1 MPRTLRLSSLA
12 VVTLFALLP
21 HFACRSAQV
30 APSSTAVQAKL
41 RRVDTDF
48 ARASFESIDLVVM
61 VAVENPSRSTF
72 MVEGGQARLTLL
84 GPAETENTLGDENEE
99 GDDEETASIDDDEEE
114 EAYPG
119 IVTGV
124 ALVGRAPRA
133 ELLPGETVEVPIR
146 VTLALPSEP
155 SDLETFLS
163 WQRAEVELEGEL
175 QSGDVRLPFGGTR
188 EIATPVLPRPVLQ
201 EAQVAS
207 IDAGDK
213 GAVFFRVGIDNPN
226 VFDVKVDA
234 FTWGVTVG
242 GKQLRDLEEGEWEQ
256 VPASS
261 VASFEDT
268 VNLNVESYG
277 PEVKALLR
285 QARVPYVVE
294 GKMVVRGVE
303 RDFRFEGEMAFAR

>member
-1 MPRTLRLSSLA
+1 MPVTFRVCSHVAIALSVL
-12 VVTLFALLP
+12 LLP
-21 HFACRSAQV
+21 LACSTAQV
-30 APSSTAVQAKL
+30 ASSSTEAQAKL

-48 ARASFESIDLVVM
+48 TRASFESIDLLVV
-61 VAVENPSRSTF
+61 VAVENASRSTLL
-72 MVEGGQARLTLL
+72 VEGGDARLTLL
-84 GPAETENTLGDENEE
+84 GPADTNPELDVDVGGE
-99 GDDEETASIDDDEEE
+99 GDDDEEE
-114 EAYPG
+114 SDEATYPG
-119 IVTGV
+119 IVTGKP
-124 ALVGRAPRA
+124 LTGRA
-133 ELLPGETVEVPIR
+133 LPTEIPPGSTVEVPVRI
-146 VTLALPSEP
+146 TMALPSDP

-163 WQRAEVELEGEL
+163 WQRGEVEVEGAL
-175 QSGDVRLPFGGTR
+175 RAGATRLSFGGTR

-294 GKMVVRGVE
+294 GKMVIRGVE